1 MSGKTRSTTF
11 STNTKNTANVKDLSS
26 SFAKAGPNSYTSR
39 AASDMKARDIEMD
52 TMDAATLRD
61 SSRAVVP
68 SDGESRIGE
77 AV

>member
-11 STNTKNTANVKDLSS
+11 TTSTKNSANIKDLSH
-26 SFAKAGPNSYTSR
+26 SFAKAGPNSYISR
-39 AASDMKARDIEMD
+39 AASDIKGGDIEMD
-52 TMDAATLRD
+52 AMNAAALRD
-61 SSRAVVP
+61 SSRAIEP